1 MSDNWLA
8 LAVAILSPKEIG
20 VKTAL
25 IRTGV
30 KIGYHKNPIEIDKR
44 QFNKIKKLRD
54 KKVPWKDIPK
64 EIGCK
69 CSGQA
74 LRDKFVR
81 ISKKKLSGTPTKV
94 IRYSKIKKSS

>member
-8 LAVAILSPKEIG
+8 LAVAILSPKKIG

-25 IRTGV
+25 IRVGA
-30 KIGYHKNPIEIDKR
+30 KREHHKNPIEINECN
-44 QFNKIKKLRD
+44 FNKIKKLRD

-64 EIGCK
+64 EIGYK

-81 ISKKKLSGTPTKV
+81 ISKKKLSRTPPSNP
-94 IRYSKIKKSS
+94 R